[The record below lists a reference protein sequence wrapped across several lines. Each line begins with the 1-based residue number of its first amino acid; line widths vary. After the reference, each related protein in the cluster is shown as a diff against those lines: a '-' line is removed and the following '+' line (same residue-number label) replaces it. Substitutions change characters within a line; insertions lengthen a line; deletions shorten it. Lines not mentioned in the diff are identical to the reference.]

1 MASRWVKTALV
12 TLTAAAVATVT
23 ACSSSG
29 APNSAGKTV
38 TLDFWGSAIGYDKS
52 VARWNQ
58 THSDIKINYAQI
70 AAGSA
75 GGYAKMQNAVKAG
88 NAPCL
93 GQVGYDT
100 LPDFV
105 VTGAAQDISQYAN
118 ADKSQFTPWTWQMTG
133 FGGKVFGIP
142 VDAGPE
148 ALFYRADLFE
158 QYGITPPKTWSE
170 FAADAEKVHAAN
182 PAAYLTT
189 TPQDA
194 YDLGALTWQAGG
206 KWFGTG
212 DNQWQVTIDSP
223 TTRQVADYWQGL
235 LGKHLATSES
245 TLDTAWFKDVQNG
258 KVLSLVSAVW
268 AAPLIAQGLP
278 GLSGKWAVAPM
289 PQWTPGQA
297 ATGSRGGSATVV
309 LTGCKYPQQAT
320 EFADWL
326 STNSDSVTN
335 LIKNTGIY
343 PAATSGQDL
352 PAVNQ
357 PSAYFGGQNIY
368 QVFKT
373 AAANI
378 SPSWGWGPT
387 MVQVQS
393 EMKHGLKLAGTGQGT
408 IPQAVTAVQADTV
421 TAMKS
426 QGLSVSGG

>member
-1 MASRWVKTALV
+1 M
-12 TLTAAAVATVT
+12 
-23 ACSSSG
+23 
-29 APNSAGKTV
+29 
-38 TLDFWGSAIGYDKS
+38 DFWGSAIGYDKS